1 MGRRIIKLS
10 VRVRGEDMETRY
22 DRQVL
27 LDEVGQEG
35 QEKLKNAKVL
45 VIGAGGLGC
54 PVLTYLACAGVGY
67 IRVIEE
73 DIISISNLNRQFLYH
88 LDQTGQKKAETVKEH
103 LLSVH
108 PEIKVDAVSER
119 ITAENAEKFLDGI
132 DLVVD
137 CVDNAH
143 TRLVMNDICLKKKI
157 PLVEGGVEGFYGFV
171 TVVTEK
177 TACLRC
183 MGIEDVPKD
192 RVIPVLG
199 TTAGV
204 IGTLEANECIKL
216 ILGLD
221 STLKGAM
228 LQYDGYQGT
237 IKRIPVRKDPKCK
250 LH

>member
-1 MGRRIIKLS
+1 
-10 VRVRGEDMETRY
+10 METRY
-22 DRQVL
+22 DRQIL

-35 QEKLKNAKVL
+35 QEKLKKARVL

-67 IRVIEE
+67 IRIIEE
-73 DIISISNLNRQFLYH
+73 DTISISNLNRQFLYH
-88 LDQTGQKKAETVKEH
+88 IDQSGKKKAETVKEQ
-103 LLSVH
+103 LLSLN
-108 PEIKVDAVSER
+108 PEVTIDAISER
-119 ITAENAEKFLDGI
+119 ITEDNAEQFLSEI
-132 DLVVD
+132 DFVID

-143 TRLVMNDICLKKKI
+143 TRLVMNDLCLKKKI

-183 MGIEDVPKD
+183 MGIQDVPKD

-216 ILGLD
+216 ILGLET
-221 STLKGAM
+221 TLKGAM
-228 LQYDGYQGT
+228 LQYDGYHGT
-237 IKRIPVRKDPKCK
+237 IKRISVSKDPKCK